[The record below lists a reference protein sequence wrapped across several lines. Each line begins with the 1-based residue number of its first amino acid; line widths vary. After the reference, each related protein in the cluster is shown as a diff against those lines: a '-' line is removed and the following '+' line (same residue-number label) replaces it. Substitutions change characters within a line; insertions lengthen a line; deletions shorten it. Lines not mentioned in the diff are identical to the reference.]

1 MPDPDAPDPDAP
13 DPDTPD
19 DVAVDTFLTAALARA
34 KPAWR
39 KRWTGKAAIS
49 RLVARA
55 EYHGVAALLADSPDL
70 MAGWPA
76 PATDALKEQ
85 ALARAMWEM
94 RHRALLGALLE
105 QLAQRGVA
113 ALLLKGTALAYDVY
127 ANPVARMRGD
137 TDLLVAPEDRPAAR
151 AALAEAGFS
160 LQDDLS
166 ELDEA
171 WRLQEIWSCGASG
184 AHALDLHWQA
194 INSRATGGI
203 LPTGALFAGARP
215 LPQLGPHALAPAR
228 AALLLHAIVHR
239 AGHATAPYFSG
250 GDAHFSADRL
260 IWLVDVDLLARA
272 MDEKEWGRFCNA
284 ARCAG
289 IAAICGQALADAAS
303 IFATPL
309 PRVALD
315 SLGAPQPASL
325 HMRYLCAMSPVR
337 RSWLEVAAV
346 PGWRARAAYLLARMF
361 PRATFLRARY
371 SELHGWPLPL
381 LHARRIAELVMR
393 R

>member
-1 MPDPDAPDPDAP
+1 MPMPEPDAPDDDAA
-13 DPDTPD
+13 DE
-19 DVAVDTFLTAALARA
+19 VAVDTFLAAVLARA

-39 KRWTGKAAIS
+39 KRWTGRAAIS
-49 RLVARA
+49 RFVARA

-76 PATDALKEQ
+76 PAADALNEQ
-85 ALARAMWEM
+85 ALVRAMWEM

-151 AALAEAGFS
+151 AALAQTGFS

-166 ELDEA
+166 ELDGN
-171 WRLQEIWSCGASG
+171 WRLQEIWSCGAG
-184 AHALDLHWQA
+184 GLHAIDLHWQA
-194 INSRATGGI
+194 INSRVIGGI
-203 LPTGALFAGARP
+203 LPTRALFERARP

-228 AALLLHAIVHR
+228 ADLLLHAIVHR

-284 ARCAG
+284 ARRAG
-289 IAAICGQALADAAS
+289 IAAMCRQALADSAS
-303 IFATPL
+303 IFATPV
-309 PRVALD
+309 PCAALD
-315 SLGAPQPASL
+315 SLSAPQPRGI
-325 HMRYLCAMSPVR
+325 HMRYLCAISPVR
-337 RSWLEVAAV
+337 RSWMEVAAV
-346 PGWRARAAYLLARMF
+346 PGWRARAAYLLARIF
-361 PRATFLRARY
+361 PRAAFLRARY
-371 SELHGWPLPL
+371 SELRGWPLPL
-381 LHARRIAELVMR
+381 LYARRIAELLMR